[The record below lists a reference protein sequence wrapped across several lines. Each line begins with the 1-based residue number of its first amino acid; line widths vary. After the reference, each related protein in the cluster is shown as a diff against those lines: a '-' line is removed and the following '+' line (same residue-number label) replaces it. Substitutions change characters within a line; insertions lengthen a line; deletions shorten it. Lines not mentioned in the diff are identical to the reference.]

1 MTTMSPTEMAQR
13 LGGGLLSFP
22 VTHFDADGAF
32 VEDGYRKH
40 CAWMLEHEYES
51 VEQLKGSMSQQNCAN
66 PSAFER
72 AQYMQAIST
81 RPLS

>member
-1 MTTMSPTEMAQR
+1 MSPTEMAQR

-40 CAWMLEHEYES
+40 
-51 VEQLKGSMSQQNCAN
+51 
-66 PSAFER
+66 
-72 AQYMQAIST
+72 
-81 RPLS
+81 